1 MRNFGHEF
9 GLVDNSLLGLG
20 SAIKVIKADPGEP
33 EEDLFVAEWTGPQIT
48 AYQRSDSGI
57 PVGATT
63 VMLAD
68 ALFIGVMGL
77 GMGLGVALIKRLWT
91 E

>member
-1 MRNFGHEF
+1 MRNFGREF
-9 GLVDNSLLGLG
+9 GMVDNSLLGLG
-20 SAIKVIKADPGEP
+20 SAIKVIKADPGE
-33 EEDLFVAEWTGPQIT
+33 EEQDLFVAEWTGPQIV

-57 PVGATT
+57 PVGETT
-63 VMLAD
+63 ILLAD

-77 GMGLGVALIKRLWT
+77 GVGLGAALIKRIWT